1 MNQFKKKLFKQL
13 LLMLGLLLVS
23 SIATIV
29 LITSGENA
37 HSSSFMLGLSSSFL
51 FIVLM
56 MSFNYFKIS
65 RDPDKLKRE
74 MIKDSDERNI
84 LIQQKVQ
91 ANSFTVFVVIIA
103 LITIV
108 LAFYNIEIMYWMAS
122 LLWVAIIVKVLLY
135 IYYKR
140 KL

>member
-103 LITIV
+103 LITIA